1 MQFKFRGSARNSAH
15 ADVGGNNDA
24 TDITVQSKR
33 SIGTFGFNKVPTNF
47 NQKIINHVNEVSP
60 NQNMNQNMN
69 GFNKIGLGDE
79 SVINVT
85 CLRT

>member
-1 MQFKFRGSARNSAH
+1 MYAGVDR
-15 ADVGGNNDA
+15 NNDA
-24 TDITVQSKR
+24 TNTIAQSKT

-47 NQKIINHVNEVSP
+47 NQTLINHVNEVSP
-60 NQNMNQNMN
+60 DQNTNQNMN

-79 SVINVT
+79 SVVNVT